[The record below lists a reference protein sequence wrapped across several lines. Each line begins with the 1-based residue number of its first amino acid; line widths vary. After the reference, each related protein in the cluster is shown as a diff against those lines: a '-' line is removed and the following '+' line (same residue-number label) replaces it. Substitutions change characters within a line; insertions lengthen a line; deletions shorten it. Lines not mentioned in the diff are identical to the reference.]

1 MAVSLFH
8 PSEKVRRA
16 AVELFSRI
24 EKLKAGSGFIT
35 NMNAFLKL
43 GYERNKYL
51 LDKKVE
57 KDFVM

>member
-16 AVELFSRI
+16 TVELFNRI
-24 EKLKAGSGFIT
+24 EKLKAGNTFVS

-43 GYERNKYL
+43 AYDRNRYL
-51 LDKKVE
+51 LDKKADRE
-57 KDFVM
+57 